1 MAERADNDQPGD
13 LYTVETPGYGVDAP
27 QRYHP
32 GPKQTGYPTQQTD
45 HPLQQS
51 GYPQQQPGYPPHQPG
66 YPPQQ
71 PGYPPHQPGYPPQ
84 QPGYLLQ
91 QPGYL
96 LQQTGFVQLPYT
108 NTNTAVVVNQPLAGT
123 AIVQP
128 RTPDYMVSSILACLC
143 CFWPTG
149 ICAIYYA
156 NEANNLAGVGDYEG
170 SRRMSD
176 NARKLVITSVILG
189 IIAITLSVVLRIV
202 LFKNKCEY

>member
-1 MAERADNDQPGD
+1 MAKSEGNDQPGD
-13 LYTVETPGYGVDAP
+13 LYTDKNTGYGVDAP
-27 QRYHP
+27 LTYQS
-32 GPKQTGYPTQQTD
+32 GPKQTGCG
-45 HPLQQS
+45 LS
-51 GYPQQQPGYPPHQPG
+51 QQPGYP
-66 YPPQQ
+66 
-71 PGYPPHQPGYPPQ
+71 
-84 QPGYLLQ
+84 LQ
-91 QPGYL
+91 QPGY
-96 LQQTGFVQLPYT
+96 VQLPYT
-108 NTNTAVVVNQPLAGT
+108 NTSTTVVVNQPQTGKVIIKA
-123 AIVQP
+123 
-128 RTPDYMVSSILACLC
+128 RHKDYLSASIFACLC